1 MAIIKS
7 KVKASQT
14 LQKPV
19 LEAKNDYNENKQY
32 GISNTLTANGGKS
45 DNGSFLDISQRNL
58 LESKNIF
65 NTNSPYSMP
74 ID

>member
-19 LEAKNDYNENKQY
+19 LEAKNDYKEAKQY
-32 GISNTLTANGGKS
+32 SISDTLTANGGKS
-45 DNGSFLDISQRNL
+45 DNGSFLDISQRAKL
-58 LESKNIF
+58 QASNIF
-65 NTNSPYSMP
+65 SDNSPYGMP
-74 ID
+74 SD

>member
-32 GISNTLTANGGKS
+32 SISNTLTANGGKS
-45 DNGSFLDISQRNL
+45 DDGSFLDISQRNDL
-58 LESKNIF
+58 VAKNIF
-65 NTNSPYSMP
+65 SNSNQYSMP

>member
-1 MAIIKS
+1 MGIIKS

-19 LEAKNDYNENKQY
+19 LEAKNEYKETKQY
-32 GISNTLTANGGKS
+32 GISNTLTENGGKS
-45 DNGSFLDISQRNL
+45 DNGSFSDIEQRNV

-65 NTNSPYSMP
+65 NNKNPYGMP
-74 ID
+74 SD

>member
-19 LEAKNDYNENKQY
+19 LEAKNDYKEAKQY
-32 GISNTLTANGGKS
+32 SISDTLTANGGKS
-45 DNGSFLDISQRNL
+45 DNGSFLDISQRNT

-65 NTNSPYSMP
+65 NTNSPYGMP
-74 ID
+74 SD

>member
-45 DNGSFLDISQRNL
+45 DDGSFLDISQRKDL
-58 LESKNIF
+58 VSKNIF
-65 NTNSPYSMP
+65 SKGNEYGMP
-74 ID
+74 SD